1 MVLIHLHFPS
11 KNLAMYFKNVLNL
24 IVVCMLFNE
33 DLLNSKEVLQQL
45 LKIRVNYFH
54 IKLI

>member
-1 MVLIHLHFPS
+1 
-11 KNLAMYFKNVLNL
+11 MYFKNVLNL

-45 LKIRVNYFH
+45 LKIRVNYFR